1 MNDAMNE
8 MINQVEW
15 YLGQLR
21 YMNGLQID
29 ANNRNAELLQQV
41 SRLKAENQRLRAE
54 INSRDD
60 GILPHMAQ
68 RVWLKA

>member
-1 MNDAMNE
+1 

-41 SRLKAENQRLRAE
+41 SRLKAENQRLRAH
-54 INSRDD
+54 IN
-60 GILPHMAQ
+60 Q
-68 RVWLKA
+68 REALQNASSATHQAWA